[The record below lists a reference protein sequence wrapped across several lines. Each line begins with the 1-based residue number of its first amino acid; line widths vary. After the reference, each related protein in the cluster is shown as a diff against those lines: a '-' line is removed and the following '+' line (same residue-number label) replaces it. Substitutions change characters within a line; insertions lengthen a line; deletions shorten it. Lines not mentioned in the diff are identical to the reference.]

1 MNTKTVLCA
10 SLALGL
16 AFQIRDDVLDV
27 IGTAGELGKPIGS
40 DLHEGK
46 NTYMALMGRDGC
58 ERTIAR
64 LTDFAKSVLAEAF
77 DDTAF
82 LNELADAL
90 STRNK

>member
-1 MNTKTVLCA
+1 M
-10 SLALGL
+10 
-16 AFQIRDDVLDV
+16 